1 MPGVT
6 RRQAVAT
13 GLGVV
18 ALGSIGSG
26 GTVAAEP
33 PEESSLTGRWFCD
46 DEGTY
51 FLRQLGATVWWFGR
65 SKSDGEFWTN
75 VFRGTLNGNVLDGEW
90 ADVPIGRDQLSG
102 TMTLE
107 VTIADGRVLGLR
119 KTRQIGGDF
128 LGNNWKRLG

>member
-1 MPGVT
+1 MQDMT

-13 GLGVV
+13 ALGVV
-18 ALGSIGSG
+18 GLGSIASG
-26 GTVAAEP
+26 RAAASEP
-33 PEESSLTGRWFCD
+33 LETSSLTGRWFCD

-51 FLRQLGATVWWFGR
+51 YLRQLGATVWWFGR
-65 SKSDGEFWTN
+65 SKNDGEFWTN
-75 VFRGTLNGNVLDGEW
+75 VFRGTLTGNVLDGEW

-107 VTIADGRVLGLR
+107 VKVADRQVIGLR

-128 LGNNWKRLG
+128 LGENWKRAD